1 MALIYLR
8 FIAAIMY
15 LGSLLGKSG
24 RKALGAVKNLALRLL
39 EAWRYA
45 TNIKALIEEIKG
57 RRF

>member
-1 MALIYLR
+1 
-8 FIAAIMY
+8 MY